1 MEDRFMT
8 KLRFLAPVLL
18 VLAGSRP
25 ASEAS
30 TGRFD
35 CRTQQGDR
43 LVLENTYSSD
53 ETKTQAVLTR
63 ANSGEKTLWNLTF
76 LPDECLFKAE
86 WISCSNESGLFEM
99 DRDWQSGT
107 LILEPSLHRSGP
119 NPLKLD
125 LVECKSR

>member
-1 MEDRFMT
+1 MRNL
-8 KLRFLAPVLL
+8 KFLASILL
-18 VLAGSRP
+18 VLAGSQQ
-25 ASEAS
+25 ASGAS

-35 CRTQQGDR
+35 CRTQSGDR
-43 LVLENTYSSD
+43 LVLENTHGSD
-53 ETKTQAVLTR
+53 EIKTQAVLTR

-86 WISCSNESGLFEM
+86 WIACSNESGLFEM

-119 NPLKLD
+119 NPIKLD
-125 LVECKSR
+125 LVECKSH